1 MRGHGKSSQAPF
13 FGANMLDA
21 ILEVISG
28 VFEAVL
34 GEWYA
39 QQRWWVKA
47 VVWAIGVLIVL
58 AIIYY
63 LILPPILGS
72 GPR

>member
-1 MRGHGKSSQAPF
+1 MM
-13 FGANMLDA
+13 NA

-28 VFEAVL
+28 VLEAVL
-34 GEWYA
+34 GDWYS

-47 VVWAIGVLIVL
+47 VVWAVGALIVL

-63 LILPPILGS
+63 LILPPILES
-72 GPR
+72 GR